1 MNKVYSY
8 IRLIVDD
15 VFFNYMAI
23 LSSAG
28 ITAGF
33 LMRDFSYWW
42 IPAVICFLLVGRY
55 ADEVESQNSSLYD
68 MSYEDLMELTELT
81 EAQLDEMTKVL
92 ATKHNY
98 IKIATSF
105 DEYKEQWQEAES
117 LNCNT
122 CGYVTQGCVCKPMIN

>member
-1 MNKVYSY
+1 MWN
-8 IRLIVDD
+8 LND
-15 VFFNYMAI
+15 VKNMISDTYFNYLAI

-33 LMRDFSYWW
+33 LVRDFSYWW

-55 ADEVESQNSSLYD
+55 ADEVESQNNSLYN

-92 ATKHNY
+92 ATKYNY
-98 IKIATSF
+98 INIATSF
-105 DEYKEQWQEAES
+105 DEYKEQWQETDS
-117 LNCNT
+117 SNCNT